1 MPTINFCTNCG
12 NKIVEGDSFCQ
23 NCGKSCLSKTENDIQ
38 SQQAQPSSVNQNHQN
53 PPPSYQQNL
62 QNSQKKK
69 NILPIILIILF
80 VFFVLVAVGG
90 ILTYRYFISQT
101 SEISKELSSKV
112 EKEIPKDS
120 PKVEQKVD
128 KTENEKSDD
137 IITKEP
143 ENEITTNKNIGK
155 TDCGY
160 FTYLSTRKISPDELD
175 GVPFEDLRLM
185 RNEIFMRHGMRF
197 KSADLQKYF
206 SQFNCYEPKYDDV
219 TSMLSDIEKYNI
231 EIIKRNE
238 RRN

>member
-1 MPTINFCTNCG
+1 MSTINFCTSCG

-23 NCGKSCLSKTENDIQ
+23 NCGKSVLSEIKTDIQ
-38 SQQAQPSSVNQNHQN
+38 TPLSNPSPANQNYQSPSSTNQQYPRNT
-53 PPPSYQQNL
+53 
-62 QNSQKKK
+62 QKKRT
-69 NILPIILIILF
+69 ILPIILIILF

-101 SEISKELSSKV
+101 SEITKEINPKV

-120 PKVEQKVD
+120 PKEEQKVD
-128 KTENEKSDD
+128 KTENEKSDN
-137 IITKEP
+137 ITPPEP
-143 ENEITTNKNIGK
+143 KNDITTNNGK
-155 TDCGY
+155 KDCGDY
-160 FTYLSTRKISPDELD
+160 TYLSTRKISPDELD

-185 RNEIFMRHGMRF
+185 RNEIFMRHGMKF

-206 SQFNCYEPKYDDV
+206 SRFNCYEPKYDDV